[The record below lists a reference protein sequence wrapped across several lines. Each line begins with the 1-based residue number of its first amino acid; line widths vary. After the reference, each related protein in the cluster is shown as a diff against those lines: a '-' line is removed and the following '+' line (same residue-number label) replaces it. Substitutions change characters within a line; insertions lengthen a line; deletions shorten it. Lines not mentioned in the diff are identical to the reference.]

1 MPVGENLKLELSLSY
16 TYTESEFGSTFY
28 SGFPQWGLVREG
40 DELPY
45 LPESIARLEVLL
57 IKDDWELLGAVKHQ
71 SSMREEPGQG
81 PIEEGLYG
89 EELTIVD
96 LSASWH
102 FSESGT
108 LQLLMTNLADE
119 QKIVAH
125 RPFGARPNRPFSA
138 VLRVKYRLK

>member
-1 MPVGENLKLELSLSY
+1 MEILFTKNDL
-16 TYTESEFGSTFY
+16 
-28 SGFPQWGLVREG
+28 
-40 DELPY
+40 
-45 LPESIARLEVLL
+45 
-57 IKDDWELLGAVKHQ
+57 ELLGAIKYQ

-81 PIEEGLYG
+81 PIEQGLYG
-89 EELTIVD
+89 EELTVVD

-102 FSESGT
+102 FSESGS

-138 VLRVKYRLK
+138 VFRVKYRLK

>member
-1 MPVGENLKLELSLSY
+1 ME
-16 TYTESEFGSTFY
+16 
-28 SGFPQWGLVREG
+28 
-40 DELPY
+40 
-45 LPESIARLEVLL
+45 ILL
-57 IKDDWELLGAVKHQ
+57 TKDDWELLGAIKYQ

-81 PIEEGLYG
+81 PIEQGLYG
-89 EELTIVD
+89 EELTVVD

-102 FSESGT
+102 FSESGS

-138 VLRVKYRLK
+138 VFRVKYRLK